1 MPQVAL
7 DVPEDG
13 RGQVDQADGEQHE
26 AEGVEVE
33 PGAGDDVLRLDDVGD
48 GAVALGAR
56 RGCGL
61 LGGEPGR
68 QLAADHA
75 GEDQVGGVAEDLGA
89 DDVERHA
96 DHAERDD
103 DGDAEP
109 VRPEQPGEPFGR
121 RPEVRRL
128 LGGHAGAHPGRAV
141 AAPGVGH
148 AAGGLAGLGVLLG
161 LAAGGARGRGGG
173 GHAAASADSCDSTI
187 STNVGQ
193 VCSNSSWVPLPTI
206 TPSSRTRI
214 WSASAIVDTRWAPMP
229 DAGRRTRAVRCAGR
243 HARAARGGAQP
254 GVGGEVEGGEG
265 VVEQVDL
272 GSADQG
278 ARDGEALPLTTGDV
292 GAALRDR
299 RLQLLGH
306 GADEILGLR
315 DPQGLPQLVVARV
328 GVAVA
333 QVARDGAGEQVGPL
347 RDDPDAP
354 PEVLGLHL
362 ADVDAVDADD
372 ATGRVEQPGDHGD
385 ECGLAGAGAAD
396 DGGGAARERGEG
408 DVAQDG

>member
-1 MPQVAL
+1 MPPLGDELRLRALGDGLGEPQRDGDRDERDHRQQRRDQEHHDQDAEDRQQRDEQLAHGLLQGLGDVVDVVGDAGEHLAALLAVEVAQRQPVELVLDLAAQHEHGALDDAVEQVAL

-13 RGQVDQADGEQHE
+13 RGQVDQDDGEQHE
-26 AEGVEVE
+26 AEGVEVD

-109 VRPEQPGEPFGR
+109 VRHEQPGEPFGR

-128 LGGHAGAHPGRAV
+128 LGGHAGADPGRAV

-214 WSASAIVDTRWAPMP
+214 WSASAIVDTRWATM
-229 DAGRRTRAVRCAGR
+229 
-243 HARAARGGAQP
+243 
-254 GVGGEVEGGEG
+254 
-265 VVEQVDL
+265 
-272 GSADQG
+272 
-278 ARDGEALPLTTGDV
+278 TT
-292 GAALRDR
+292 
-299 RLQLLGH
+299 
-306 GADEILGLR
+306 
-315 DPQGLPQLVVARV
+315 VA
-328 GVAVA
+328 
-333 QVARDGAGEQVGPL
+333 
-347 RDDPDAP
+347 
-354 PEVLGLHL
+354 
-362 ADVDAVDADD
+362 
-372 ATGRVEQPGDHGD
+372 
-385 ECGLAGAGAAD
+385 
-396 DGGGAARERGEG
+396 
-408 DVAQDG
+408 